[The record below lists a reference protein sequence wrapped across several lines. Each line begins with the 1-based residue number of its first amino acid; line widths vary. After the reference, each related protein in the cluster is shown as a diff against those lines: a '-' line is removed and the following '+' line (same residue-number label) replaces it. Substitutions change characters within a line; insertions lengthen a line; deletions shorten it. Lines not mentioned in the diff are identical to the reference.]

1 MAADKNLVSQVIENL
16 WMAKEQPHLCR
27 ILQQVD
33 DLPLVRGQE
42 SGDVGVEVEHD
53 QLVGSDE
60 PRNL

>member
-1 MAADKNLVSQVIENL
+1 
-16 WMAKEQPHLCR
+16 MAKEQPHLCR

-33 DLPLVRGQE
+33 DLPLVRGKE